1 MWTAL
6 APDLIYLPVSPD
18 CHVASGTEMPIGQG
32 IRGQGWERDC
42 NQLCTAAAPAS
53 VGATNPYLCA
63 APPPPA
69 PGNSGA
75 FTALPA
81 SVAAAAAAVAV
92 LI

>member
-1 MWTAL
+1 
-6 APDLIYLPVSPD
+6 
-18 CHVASGTEMPIGQG
+18 MPIGQG

-81 SVAAAAAAVAV
+81 SVAAAAAAVAA